1 MEYLILS
8 LSTRNPSKRP
18 LSITL
23 SIILLNMLAARVKR
37 KGERGKRISLSEP
50 FGHLDPSFGISTNA
64 KDFLWKENVKDLR
77 NRTFV
82 HFLDTLE
89 GKRIEEHLKVR
100 NNQFN
105 CYSALS
111 LGV

>member
-23 SIILLNMLAARVKR
+23 SIILLNMLAAKVKR

-82 HFLDTLE
+82 HFWTLWKE
-89 GKRIEEHLKVR
+89 KELK
-100 NNQFN
+100 
-105 CYSALS
+105 SI
-111 LGV
+111 